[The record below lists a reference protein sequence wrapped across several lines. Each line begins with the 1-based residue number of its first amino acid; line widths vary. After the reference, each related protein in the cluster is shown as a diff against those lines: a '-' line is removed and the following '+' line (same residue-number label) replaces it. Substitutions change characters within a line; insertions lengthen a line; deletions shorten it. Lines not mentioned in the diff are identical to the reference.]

1 MGLAAA
7 AVLATSASVIVVALA
22 FALYAVVKPFVGP
35 AGAAAIV
42 AGAAAVVLLAG
53 VLALSLAGRPRP
65 SKVVPRGKDAGERI
79 MNFVRDK
86 PVTAIAGAVGVGFLA
101 IRNPKYLGMAVR
113 SFLEGRDPPRRRR

>member
-1 MGLAAA
+1 
-7 AVLATSASVIVVALA
+7 
-22 FALYAVVKPFVGP
+22 VGP

-42 AGAAAVVLLAG
+42 AGAAALVLLAG

-101 IRNPKYLGMAVR
+101 IRNPKYLGLAIR
-113 SFLEGRDPPRRRR
+113 SFLEGRDPPKRRR